1 MSTMGERVKEVRKK
15 MGFSQK
21 ELANELGISQNHISS
36 IETDK
41 EKPSALLIKFL
52 SIKYNVDEEW
62 LRTGTGSQ
70 YIEIDIGTNKGTIAK
85 FNEVKLSLER
95 LLRKRNDDDLRNTE
109 EAIAFLDTLL
119 SAPKLKDES
128 ESEFIEAIRMII
140 DLLEKLV
147 FHVSYKRP
155 YKLAGLDLVSLKNDC
170 YTYIDEIEKN
180 IKKAINI
187 YLIKYGEE
195 MKFKL

>member
-1 MSTMGERVKEVRKK
+1 MSTIGERVKEVRKK

-21 ELANELGISQNHISS
+21 ELANELGISQNHVSS

-41 EKPSALLIKFL
+41 EKPSSLLIKFL

-70 YIEIDIGTNKGTIAK
+70 YIEIDIGTDKGTIAK
-85 FNEVKLSLER
+85 FNEVKLGLEC
-95 LLRKRNDDDLRNTE
+95 LLRKRNGDDLRNTE
-109 EAIAFLDTLL
+109 EAIAFLDVLL

-155 YKLAGLDLVSLKNDC
+155 YKLTGLDLVSLKNDC
-170 YTYIDEIEKN
+170 YTYIDEIEKH
-180 IKKAINI
+180 IKHAINI

-195 MKFKL
+195 MKFKM